1 MHFDEV
7 WIWAG
12 EFEEA
17 YAFAFVP
24 PAASH
29 GRLSLPSR
37 ERALIACDTAALER
51 RGRDG
56 GREADCPVFGSATK
70 RL

>member
-37 ERALIACDTAALER
+37 ERALIACDTAALEI
-51 RGRDG
+51 GR
-56 GREADCPVFGSATK
+56 AHV
-70 RL
+70 